1 MAIKDHSFR
10 FKGGKVGVLL
20 IHGLCGT
27 PAEMRFIANGLAR
40 DGYTVHCPQLAGHG
54 GTREDVTKTGWGDWL
69 RSAEA
74 ALDEIRK
81 DCDMVIV
88 GGLCLGSILGLHLA
102 SKHPEKV
109 QGVALFAPTL
119 WLNGWAMPWTTR
131 LLGLIGSTRL
141 ANLMVLPDTESL
153 GIKCPRV
160 RQFVQSALSSTDGD
174 GLGTTGT
181 PAGLVLEHR
190 AMVKAAMRN
199 LGQVKQPTLIMH
211 SLEDDHAN
219 IDNAHYLQANLGG
232 DVDLVELNDSYH
244 MITVDKQRHV
254 VLERT
259 RGFVAGLCEQVR
271 SATAAALSMGQAQAA

>member
-1 MAIKDHSFR
+1 MTTKDHSFR

-54 GTREDVTKTGWGDWL
+54 GTRDDVTRTGWRDWY

-74 ALDEIRK
+74 ALEEIRK
-81 DCDMVIV
+81 DCDTVIV
-88 GGLCLGSILGLHLA
+88 GGLCLGSILGIHLA

-109 QGVALFAPTL
+109 QGIALFAPTL
-119 WLNGWAMPWTTR
+119 WLNGWAMPWATR
-131 LLGLIGSTRL
+131 LLGLLGSRRL
-141 ANLMVLPDTESL
+141 ANLMVLPDTASL

-160 RQFVQSALSSTDGD
+160 REFVQVALSNAD

-190 AMVKAAMRN
+190 AMVKEAMKL

-219 IDNAHYLQANLGG
+219 IDNAHYLQRNLGG
-232 DVDLVELNDSYH
+232 SVDLVELNDSYH

-259 RGFVAGLCEQVR
+259 RSFVATLVEQVR
-271 SATAAALSMGQAQAA
+271 TATAVAIALPKAA